1 MKPKR
6 THVNHQSDCVNFLD
20 LTNVLKRLL
29 DLCGQY
35 VTAKRSNL
43 THWHPVLGK
52 EKKIQI
58 LYKSLFHNNLHRKYV
73 NLINNLCL
81 YFGFMDKRIHKS
93 D

>member
-1 MKPKR
+1 MKQTRK
-6 THVNHQSDCVNFLD
+6 HVNHQSDSVNFLD

-52 EKKIQI
+52 EKKYSI
-58 LYKSLFHNNLHRKYV
+58 LQFF
-73 NLINNLCL
+73 L
-81 YFGFMDKRIHKS
+81 YPMMLSRI
-93 D
+93 